1 MISLDDLLDN
11 AGLEELPAEERRR
24 LKVFVHETLES
35 RVGARL
41 AARMSDAQL
50 EEFEALIDRDERV
63 TAAFLDRYAEGWRV
77 RAGELS
83 VDDLGEFACA
93 RWLDVRAPDYA
104 AVVRAVVDELEDELR
119 RQVAEIIAASRMP

>member
-11 AGLEELPAEERRR
+11 AGLGELPPDERQR
-24 LKVFVHETLES
+24 LKALVHDTLER

-50 EEFEALIDRDERV
+50 VEFKGLLDRDERV
-63 TAAFLDRYAEGWRV
+63 TAAFLDRYAEGWRL

-83 VDDLGEFACA
+83 VDELGDFARAC
-93 RWLDVRAPDYA
+93 WLDVRAPDYPD
-104 AVVRAVVDELEDELR
+104 VVRAAVDELDEELR
-119 RQVAEIIAASRMP
+119 RKAAEIIAASRTP